1 MSKRFQLD
9 EIDLQ
14 ILKMLRK
21 DGRLP
26 YTAIAKELDLAE
38 ATVRKRVSRLM
49 EEGVLNVVGVVNPA
63 YIGRAVTAI
72 VGVHTEGQ
80 EVEAIL
86 SKLQEWD
93 EVRYAAVCA
102 GTYDLMLE
110 IAVESNEELFHFL
123 TKRLRAIPGVVGSDT
138 SLVMKVVKDR
148 FSQVGGEHV
157 SHDS

>member
-1 MSKRFQLD
+1 MSKRLQLD

-14 ILKMLRK
+14 ILNMLRK
-21 DGRLP
+21 DGRMP
-26 YTAIAKELDLAE
+26 YTAIAKELQLAE
-38 ATVRKRVSRLM
+38 ATVRKRATRLM
-49 EEGVLNVVGVVNPA
+49 EEGVLHVVGVVNPS
-63 YIGRAVTAI
+63 YVGRSVTAI
-72 VGVHTEGQ
+72 VGVHTEGRD
-80 EVEAIL
+80 VEEIL
-86 SKLQEWD
+86 AKLQEWD

-148 FSQVGGEHV
+148 FSHVGGEHITQ
-157 SHDS
+157 DP